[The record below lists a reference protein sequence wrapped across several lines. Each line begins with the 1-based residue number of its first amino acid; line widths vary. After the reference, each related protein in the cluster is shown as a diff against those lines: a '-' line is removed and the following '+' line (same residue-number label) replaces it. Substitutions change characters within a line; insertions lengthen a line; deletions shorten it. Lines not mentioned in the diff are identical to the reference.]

1 MIQENELL
9 TFFLCLVTLAFIIIN
24 HERISVIPRFKI
36 FIVAYVFFSLGWG
49 FTVIEGII
57 LGDFFNLIEHVSYL
71 ISAVT
76 FLIWIIISLPKRG
89 SIG

>member
-9 TFFLCLVTLAFIIIN
+9 TFLLCLVTLAFVFLINKRIII
-24 HERISVIPRFKI
+24 IPRFKI
-36 FIVAYVFFSLGWG
+36 FIVAFVFLSFGWF

-71 ISAVT
+71 ISAVS
-76 FLIWIIISLPKRG
+76 FLIWIIISIIKRG